1 MANPN
6 PSPKTRIKK
15 GEVRNPKGTNMW
27 ASVAAFNLRRLSQA
41 EINKIGDLVILGNL
55 DQLKKTARD
64 PNAPV
69 LAVMLAAISV
79 KVIESG
85 DMDLLNKLLD
95 RLVGKIKEHHH
106 FTGNV
111 PQSPVLGA
119 QVVVTLPSNGRE
131 AELAPETIDVT
142 PEGTP

>member
-1 MANPN
+1 MWTAN
-6 PSPKTRIKK
+6 
-15 GEVRNPKGTNMW
+15 GL
-27 ASVAAFNLRRLSQA
+27 AALNLKRLSQA
-41 EINKIGDLVILGNL
+41 EINRIGDLVILGNL
-55 DQLKKTARD
+55 AELKKTASD

-69 LAVMLAAISV
+69 LAVMLASISV
-79 KVIESG
+79 KVIEQG

-131 AELAPETIDVT
+131 ADLGPEQPTIDVT
-142 PEGTP
+142 PEGAPNDP